1 MSIINDALKKA
12 EQEKNKMVTDE
23 PAYTNIASQ
32 VYRSKPEQGKKIET
46 AKDADVK
53 QETAGESLPAT
64 AKKSPDLIWVPV
76 SILIFVAVISIAII
90 ITNLNKKPVEP
101 LPTPPQS
108 GTGPASTTQATT
120 ATESSKTVNLPSIAQ
135 TQPEITVPPALRQSG
150 TGPAPE
156 PPAIKIPSP
165 PPALILSGI
174 VAGGKESYAIIDGE
188 IVKKSDVISGAKVVE
203 IYSDRVVLEFDGAEF
218 TLRAP

>member
-32 VYRSKPEQGKKIET
+32 VYRPK
-46 AKDADVK
+46 AK
-53 QETAGESLPAT
+53 QEAAGQSLPVT
-64 AKKSPDLIWVPV
+64 EKKSPDLIWIPV
-76 SILIFVAVISIAII
+76 SILIFVAVISLAII
-90 ITNLNKKPVEP
+90 ITNLNKKPV
-101 LPTPPQS
+101 
-108 GTGPASTTQATT
+108 STTQPT
-120 ATESSKTVNLPSIAQ
+120 ASIESSKTINPPSPAQ
-135 TQPEITVPPALRQSG
+135 TQPEITAPSALSQNG
-150 TGPAPE
+150 TEIAPE
-156 PPAIKIPSP
+156 PPAIKIPSA

-174 VAGGKESYAIIDGE
+174 VAGGKDSYAIIDNE
-188 IVKKSDVISGAKVVE
+188 IVKKNDLISGAKVVE